1 MTVTRRPARAGP
13 EPELVARLRLTIMR
27 LARRLRQQAAS
38 TDVTPSM
45 LSVMSTLE
53 GRGSLTLGEVA
64 EAESVRSPTMTKIV
78 SRLEAAGLVARIP
91 DPQDKRITRV
101 GLSRAGARLI
111 ERHRARKDV
120 YLATRLRRLDEEEI
134 DVLRRAAGI
143 LERVLE
149 END

>member
-1 MTVTRRPARAGP
+1 MAVTRRPASAGP

-64 EAESVRSPTMTKIV
+64 EAESVRPPTMTKIIG
-78 SRLEAAGLVARIP
+78 RLEAAGLVARIP

-120 YLATRLRRLDEEEI
+120 YLAARLRPLDDEEIE
-134 DVLRRAAGI
+134 VLRRAAEI

>member
-1 MTVTRRPARAGP
+1 
-13 EPELVARLRLTIMR
+13 MR

-64 EAESVRSPTMTKIV
+64 EAERVRPPTMTKIV
-78 SRLEAAGLVARIP
+78 GRLEAAGLVARIP

-134 DVLRRAAGI
+134 DVMRRAAEI